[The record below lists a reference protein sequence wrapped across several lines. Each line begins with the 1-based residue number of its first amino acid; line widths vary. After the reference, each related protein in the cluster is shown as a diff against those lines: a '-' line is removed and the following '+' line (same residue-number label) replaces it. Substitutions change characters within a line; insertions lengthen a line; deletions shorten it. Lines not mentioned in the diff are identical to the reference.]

1 MYFQNCLSSYVLLLF
16 CQTTKF
22 MKKLII
28 LSLFLGIILSSCKK
42 ETTEPNKQNLS
53 LTTETLN
60 VSKMK
65 LMSNGITLLTT
76 LDNKTGEVSI
86 TPEKGE
92 KVTIYVSY
100 KSYKETNCVF
110 QPLSSM
116 NPTKYLN
123 KFVVMSFSTIPM
135 DTRYKVEMNI
145 KTSNGGGCNVTVIGK
160 KK

>member
-1 MYFQNCLSSYVLLLF
+1 
-16 CQTTKF
+16 

-28 LSLFLGIILSSCKK
+28 LPLLFGIILGSCKK
-42 ETTEPNKQNLS
+42 ENVEPNEQNLK

-65 LMSNGITLLTT
+65 IMSNGLSLITT
-76 LDNKTGEVSI
+76 LDNKTGEVSVV
-86 TPEKGE
+86 PDKGQ
-92 KVTIYVSY
+92 KTTIYVSY
-100 KSYKETNCVF
+100 KSYKESNCVF

-116 NPTKYLN
+116 NLTKYLN
-123 KFVVMSFSTIPM
+123 KFVIMSFSTIPV

-145 KTSNGGGCNVTVIGK
+145 RTTNGGNSDITVIGK